1 MGRYCTHNNII
12 MSCKFCV
19 TVLSL
24 LFAWPP
30 LQSSLSKR
38 IDLVASANHHHAS
51 HQQKHSASSLGQF
64 PIHRN
69 GRMWGGDHQF
79 DGIQTPLV
87 SSSSPGVLLDLRCG
101 SADDDNN
108 HSHDLEFGDEAI
120 ANVGVAADDAASQQ
134 AMVVDLNV
142 VENDSLLSCTAT
154 FDNDAITVSNYDDN
168 EKAPAGIIISEHD
181 EDSGGTDSRNTKKN
195 DELDDNNSQDVIVDT
210 VEGSS
215 TKYVSGRS
223 NDNAGRITTAAPAT
237 PCTTPSSFDDACD
250 TASNGIKMNLSSQLS
265 LLRLAAS
272 DRRAVGRT
280 LHDSG
285 NLNDAAVAFRE
296 AALLYDETI
305 LLATELSVGG
315 YYEDDASSPLSKIT
329 NTNNEHSNMAVERA
343 TCRLHEALCLLKDGR
358 PDECI
363 AACTDVLQDEVTVF
377 IPTILNGRKENK
389 DNNEDKQNVVET
401 STVPFSRAMDI
412 LKASYA
418 KRSPQEK
425 DLIIPPQIRAR
436 AHHRRAKAR
445 LALRDFDG
453 AYEDARS
460 AAFLGDRNAVQFYG
474 RLMREGGSV
483 AALGACGDSASSPG
497 GLSFFELLE
506 RSSSKRGERSNL
518 PEVTVVSKG
527 MSVKASENHHPFKS
541 FPGSRSDYSSSLLNL
556 LYSGG
561 TRCSSKSS
569 SSGGNPFFRGLI
581 VNRLTHP
588 PSESGGG
595 RGRRR
600 RGNKSSEGS
609 SSKDGLAKSF
619 LFSLMNGIEDEG
631 TQRTI
636 CNYLH
641 STNTQQVMQYASVA
655 GMPMKEETARR
666 LVAIANGVTPY
677 GIRKSISYLKVGCS
691 IFKTVR
697 KILQVIDNCKSL
709 VILTVLFFWLRSA
722 MVESCLAPNKQA
734 RKLVH
739 KTALCLMCVSWHSFS
754 EAW

>member
-1 MGRYCTHNNII
+1 
-12 MSCKFCV
+12 MSCRFCV

-30 LQSSLSKR
+30 SQSSLSKR
-38 IDLVASANHHHAS
+38 IGLVASANHHHAS
-51 HQQKHSASSLGQF
+51 HHQKHSASSLGHF

-69 GRMWGGDHQF
+69 GRRWRGGHQY
-79 DGIQTPLV
+79 DGILTPPV
-87 SSSSPGVLLDLRCG
+87 SSSSHGVLLDLRCG
-101 SADDDNN
+101 SADDDDNY
-108 HSHDLEFGDEAI
+108 SHDLEFGDEAI
-120 ANVGVAADDAASQQ
+120 ANVGVASDDAASQQ

-142 VENDSLLSCTAT
+142 VENESLLPCTAT
-154 FDNDAITVSNYDDN
+154 FDNDAITASNCDDN
-168 EKAPAGIIISEHD
+168 EETEALAGIIISEHD
-181 EDSGGTDSRNTKKN
+181 EYSGGTDSRNTNQN
-195 DELDDNNSQDVIVDT
+195 DELDDNNSQDVVVDT
-210 VEGSS
+210 FEGSS
-215 TKYVSGRS
+215 TKYVNGRS

-237 PCTTPSSFDDACD
+237 PYTTPSSFDDACD
-250 TASNGIKMNLSSQLS
+250 TTSDGIKMNLSSQLS

-285 NLNDAAVAFRE
+285 NLNDAALAFRE

-305 LLATELSVGG
+305 LLATELSMGG
-315 YYEDDASSPLSKIT
+315 YYEYDAASPLSKIN

-377 IPTILNGRKENK
+377 IPTILNGRKENE
-389 DNNEDKQNVVET
+389 DNNDDKQNVVET
-401 STVPFSRAMDI
+401 STVPFSRAI
-412 LKASYA
+412 I
-418 KRSPQEK
+418 SPRLK

-474 RLMREGGSV
+474 RLMREGGSA
-483 AALGACGDSASSPG
+483 AALGACGDSAPSPG

-506 RSSSKRGERSNL
+506 RSSSRRGERSNL
-518 PEVTVVSKG
+518 PEVTGVSKG
-527 MSVKASENHHPFKS
+527 MNVKASENHHS
-541 FPGSRSDYSSSLLNL
+541 FMSSPGSRSDYSSSLLNL
-556 LYSGG
+556 LYSGE

-569 SSGGNPFFRGLI
+569 SSGGNPFFRGLM
-581 VNRLTHP
+581 VNWLTHP
-588 PSESGGG
+588 PSESEGGH
-595 RGRRR
+595 GRRR
-600 RGNKSSEGS
+600 RDNKSSKGS
-609 SSKDGLAKSF
+609 SSKDGLAESF
-619 LFSLMNGIEDEG
+619 LFSLMNGIKDEG

-677 GIRKSISYLKVGCS
+677 GIRKSISYVKVGYS

-697 KILQVIDNCKSL
+697 KILKVIDNCKSL
-709 VILTVLFFWLRSA
+709 IILTVLFFWLRSA

-739 KTALCLMCVSWHSFS
+739 NTALCFLG
-754 EAW
+754 AWSLR